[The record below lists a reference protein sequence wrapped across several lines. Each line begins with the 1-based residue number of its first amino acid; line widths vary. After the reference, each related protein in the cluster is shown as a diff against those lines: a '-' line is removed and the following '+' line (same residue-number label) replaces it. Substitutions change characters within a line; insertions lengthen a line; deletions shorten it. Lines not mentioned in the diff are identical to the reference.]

1 MESIL
6 RDVRYGSRS
15 LLKSPAL
22 TGVSILALTLG
33 IGLTTTMFS
42 IVYGAL
48 MRGLPFERSDRIMHL
63 ERNNLSR
70 GQESLEVPIHDY
82 VDWRAQQRSF
92 EGLAAF
98 YTGTVNISGTEK
110 PERYDGAFITAN
122 AFRLLRTRAL
132 LGRTFRE
139 GEDAPGAEPV
149 IVLGYALWRDRYAGD
164 RNIVG
169 KTVRANG
176 EPMMVVGVMPE
187 KFEFPIRQAV
197 WIPLRMDPLKLKRG
211 EGMTLEVFGRL
222 KDGVTIDQAVL
233 EMNGIAKRLAI
244 EYPDANEGVG
254 AVVKPYTEEYIGE
267 EPRTLLLTMLGAVAF
282 VLLIACA
289 NVANLLLGRA
299 AHRSKE
305 VGIRTA
311 LGASRRAVIFQ
322 FLTEALLLSVSGAV
336 LGIGIAYAGVRL
348 FNASIADSNP
358 PFWIDIRLD
367 PLALLFVLAIAL
379 MSSLVAGLL
388 PALQASRVDINEILK
403 DESRGSSSFR
413 IGRLSKVLVVFEIAL
428 SCGLLVAAGLMIKS
442 VTRLRHIDLGF
453 TTTDV
458 FTARVGLPEAEYP
471 SDTSQVQ
478 FFDELAGRVAA
489 LPGVTSAALT
499 TNLPALGPDQRS
511 FAREGV
517 AYAKKQDYPRARRI
531 AVSPSFFATFGA
543 RLREGRGI
551 AEQDRKGS
559 LPVAVVNGSFVKKHF
574 GGESPLGRRIRLGE
588 GDSEEPWMTIVGVAP
603 DLHAG
608 EADNKDPEAMYVP
621 FAQQPARFVSVVAR
635 TRGAPGELTPLVR
648 DAVAAIDADLPIYF
662 VRSLADAIART
673 TWFYRV
679 FGTIFMIFGFV
690 ALFLAS
696 IGLYAVMAFSV
707 ARRVREMGVRMALGA
722 QSGHV
727 IRLIFRQGF
736 LQIAIG
742 MAFGLALAAGVS
754 RLLSIVLF
762 EVKPLDPATF
772 ASVVLV
778 LSASGLLACLVPA
791 LRATRVDPIVALRT
805 E

>member
-1 MESIL
+1 MESVL
-6 RDVRYGSRS
+6 RDVRYGTRS

-48 MRGLPFERSDRIMHL
+48 MRGLPFERSERIMHL
-63 ERNNLSR
+63 ERNHLAR
-70 GQESLEVPIHDY
+70 GQESIEVPIHDY

-92 EGLAAF
+92 EALAAF

-122 AFRLLRTRAL
+122 AFGLLRTRAY

-149 IVLGYALWRDRYAGD
+149 VLLGYALWRDRYASD
-164 RNIVG
+164 PDIVG
-169 KTVRANG
+169 KTIRANG
-176 EPMMVVGVMPE
+176 EPMTVVGVMPD

-197 WIPLRMDPLKLKRG
+197 WLPLRMDPLKLKRG
-211 EGMTLEVFGRL
+211 EGMTLEVIGRL
-222 KDGVTIDQAVL
+222 KDGVTVDQAVL
-233 EMNGIAKRLAI
+233 EMNGIAKRLAL
-244 EYPDANEGVG
+244 EYPAANEGTG
-254 AVVKPYTEEYIGE
+254 AVVKPYTEEYIGD
-267 EPRTLLLTMLGAVAF
+267 EPRALLFTMLGAVAF

-311 LGASRRAVIFQ
+311 LGASRRAVVLQ
-322 FLTEALLLSVSGAV
+322 FLTESLLLAV
-336 LGIGIAYAGVRL
+336 TGGILGLGVAYAGVRW
-348 FNASIADSNP
+348 FNASLVDTNP
-358 PFWIDIRLD
+358 PFWIDIRVD
-367 PLALLFVLAIAL
+367 MVALFFVLGVAVL
-379 MSSLVAGLL
+379 SSIVAGLL
-388 PALQASRVDINEILK
+388 PALQASRADISEILK
-403 DESRGSSSFR
+403 DESRGASSFR
-413 IGRLSKVLVVFEIAL
+413 IGRMSRVLVVFEIAL

-442 VTRLRHIDLGF
+442 VTRLRQMDFGF
-453 TTTDV
+453 SPAGL
-458 FTARVGLPEAEYP
+458 FTARVGLPEAKYP
-471 SDTSQVQ
+471 SDTTQVQ
-478 FFDELAGRVAA
+478 FFEELAARVTA

-499 TNLPALGPDQRS
+499 SNLPVLGSARPS

-517 AYAKKQDYPRARRI
+517 AYAKKQDYPRARRVM
-531 AVSPSFFATFGA
+531 VSPTFFATLGVQ
-543 RLREGRGI
+543 LREGRGI

-559 LPVAVVNGSFVKKHF
+559 LPVAVVNTSFAKKHF

-588 GDSEEPWMTIVGVAP
+588 EDSEEPWMTIVGVAP
-603 DLHAG
+603 DLYAG
-608 EADNKDPEAMYVP
+608 EADNEDPEAMYVS
-621 FAQQPARFVSVVAR
+621 FAQQPARFMSIVAR
-635 TRGAPGELTPLVR
+635 VRGNPSELTPLVR
-648 DAVAAIDADLPIYF
+648 EAVAAIDSDLPIYF
-662 VRSLADAIART
+662 ARSMAAAIARS
-673 TWFYRV
+673 TWYYRV
-679 FGTIFMIFGFV
+679 FGTLFMVFGFV

-722 QSGHV
+722 QSGDV

-736 LQIAIG
+736 LQIAVG
-742 MAFGLALAAGVS
+742 MVVGLALAAGVS
-754 RLLSIVLF
+754 RLLALILF
-762 EVKPLDPATF
+762 DVKPRDPAIF
-772 ASVVLV
+772 GAVVLV
-778 LSASGLLACLVPA
+778 LSAAGLLACLVPA
-791 LRATRVDPIVALRT
+791 RRATRVDPIVALRT